1 MPIYLRKFYIQKMS
15 SAYEEERKQYEDAR
29 KKSSKTSQVSR
40 PGITRK
46 QVTLYLLMSK
56 IMENLNVK

>member
-46 QVTLYLLMSK
+46 
-56 IMENLNVK
+56 